1 VHATDRPVL
10 GEPALASGLVELPSA
25 CRALR
30 PGDALE
36 DGRADPAAESIC
48 GTQVSHL
55 PIINAFGQ
63 ADQLRD
69 IVMPGAPAMP
79 PVLAADDQLALSLC
93 SEPAPGQRLIG
104 SVGSRRPRC
113 PQCRHL
119 GRLRILE
126 PVLAL

>member
-36 DGRADPAAESIC
+36 DGRADPATESIC

-55 PIINAFGQ
+55 LIIN
-63 ADQLRD
+63 
-69 IVMPGAPAMP
+69 P
-79 PVLAADDQLALSLC
+79 LA
-93 SEPAPGQRLIG
+93 
-104 SVGSRRPRC
+104 RRPAGRKHR
-113 PQCRHL
+113 RH
-119 GRLRILE
+119 RRQ
-126 PVLAL
+126 ALYWHAAWPGLTGARRWPPA